1 MDADRGHASLCPPY
15 DIECVASSL
24 PLPSL
29 RAQRSNPVSLH
40 RSSLDCFAALAMT
53 EQGATASF
61 SAGNSICRHTFAAS
75 RLISPELCFI
85 PSPQKKEGA
94 GKTGCRRAP
103 AVRCAKSTRRETAQ
117 QHTGVADHSAFPARW
132 SDGLCRALPG
142 AEFLLASLAPRI
154 DDAVRPVGL
163 ARISAASL
171 TVATTARTTRFC
183 RTQLIRLR
191 QEASPDFS
199 AVRLHA
205 ASGSQGLPALPA
217 PIVPTLPRPP
227 QPGPRFERPANRPS
241 FVSRAGSIYAAIP
254 NFGKAEYFMER
265 G

>member
-24 PLPSL
+24 PIPSL

-61 SAGNSICRHTFAAS
+61 SDSHLYCRHSFAAS

-85 PSPQKKEGA
+85 PSPLPNKEGA

-154 DDAVRPVGL
+154 DDAVCPVGL
-163 ARISAASL
+163 ARISAKGL

-199 AVRLHA
+199 AARLHG

-217 PIVPTLPRPP
+217 PLAHDAAASTAT
-227 QPGPRFERPANRPS
+227 RPAFRTTREPPLFREPGCFDLCRNSEFR
-241 FVSRAGSIYAAIP
+241 
-254 NFGKAEYFMER
+254 
-265 G
+265 